1 MVKSYV
7 NSSLNVEML
16 DILSQAA
23 LLIEAAP
30 GSEDYRKQMG
40 VGERAVNP
48 CVTLCLVE
56 HLQHWSSRHLPPCNR
71 ISKVCSDLMM
81 IRKPVAL

>member
-1 MVKSYV
+1 
-7 NSSLNVEML
+7 ML

-48 CVTLCLVE
+48 CVTLCLVGA
-56 HLQHWSSRHLPPCNR
+56 SA
-71 ISKVCSDLMM
+71 
-81 IRKPVAL
+81 ALEFTSPAAL